1 MTSSHCTIL
10 APIYIADR
18 FHKIAD
24 KCMSDNTAVRI
35 TKDAIWDSKS
45 IAVWNEFWLKNIGN
59 DLQPMKEQDTG
70 QWEVRGGVADHNI
83 NVILCYFLFNS
94 RVRLV
99 VKQFHQTEL
108 LAILPTEKS
117 CSVKITVIRQL
128 WNCAVWTWQY
138 IYTTNQQFGHTLS
151 VFSFF
156 RKNALF

>member
-1 MTSSHCTIL
+1 
-10 APIYIADR
+10 
-18 FHKIAD
+18 
-24 KCMSDNTAVRI
+24 
-35 TKDAIWDSKS
+35 
-45 IAVWNEFWLKNIGN
+45 
-59 DLQPMKEQDTG
+59 MKAQDTG

-128 WNCAVWTWQY
+128 
-138 IYTTNQQFGHTLS
+138 
-151 VFSFF
+151 
-156 RKNALF
+156 